1 MADTDE
7 LSPEKIQKKLK
18 AIGVEYGWMAPLYLP
33 KRFVDYTNPIG
44 DFTKLPMDENAIVYV
59 TTTHKPKAKRGKL
72 SVKAYDANGNSIFIS
87 SFGDT
92 YALER
97 RILSNRPFC
106 VKGKVA
112 TWEGNLQL
120 QSAELIADEDVNK
133 VVAVYAGK
141 AGAVATSAVAGMLSP
156 NLTDQN
162 FETSALFISRRLGL
176 QDDQIPVIQDLLKAA
191 HLPESV
197 EIGNDAIR
205 KLDILAAKDIVLQ
218 VSRQGV
224 NLDSYEA
231 HIPITHDTVDEA
243 IREMPL
249 PLTDEQK
256 AAVHNIVNDLR
267 SPFPAKH
274 LLSGDVGTGK
284 TAVYGTVVA
293 AVRKSGGPVAI
304 MAPNAPL
311 ASQIVKELQSWWPN
325 MPVKL
330 VTGEPEKKTEMVAAE
345 FDANQINQ
353 AIDAGKTVF
362 IINPNKK
369 VLEQTL
375 ASALELLDEDLIVDA
390 SSLTRK
396 SDMVAGKVYIAL
408 PPALKLA
415 DNEMLKEI
423 IIDPNH
429 RFSKNQ
435 RAALINSGVD
445 APEPDNTL
453 DPDAAIYVGTTA
465 LLHRM
470 PKTMKNG
477 LLVVDEQQKFS
488 TEQRERLLSRGANLL
503 EATGTCIPRTM
514 ALVMFAGA
522 NVSRLSKCHV
532 EKNIHTKVYLH
543 NERPDALKKIN
554 ELMANGDK
562 CLIVYPLAEHGNDA
576 DKIQRSAEGAYQN
589 LWSTRFPGKVR
600 FVHGK
605 MTDEE
610 KNDAINAMKTGE
622 AQMLISTTVVEVGID
637 IPGLKYVALV
647 DAELQGLQGI
657 HQIRGRVARK
667 GGEGYCHLLPSENAK
682 PEALDRLAIL
692 ERCPSG
698 FDLAV
703 EDMKNRGLGDISIN
717 SVSQSGRT
725 PSILV
730 GRDIEIND
738 IDMWV
743 KNPHKQME
751 YIRLPADNVSTF
763 TFEREAVAVT
773 PKPKPVAPSAPVK
786 TNNYSANPTSSRPM
800 APKPKPQPVLKSGNR
815 F

>member
-1 MADTDE
+1 MADKDD
-7 LSPEKIQKKLK
+7 LSPEQIQKKLK
-18 AIGVEYGWMAPLYLP
+18 AIGVEYGWMSPLYLP
-33 KRFVDYTNPIG
+33 KRFVDYTNPIS
-44 DFTKLPMDENAIVYV
+44 DFTKLPMEENAIVYV
-59 TTTHKPKAKRGKL
+59 ASTNDPRAKRGKL
-72 SVKAYDANGNSIFIS
+72 SVKAFDKDGNSIFIS

-97 RILSNRPFC
+97 RVLSNRPFC
-106 VKGKVA
+106 VKGKVT
-112 TWEGNLQL
+112 TWDGNLQL

-141 AGAVATSAVAGMLSP
+141 AGAVATSAVAGLLSP
-156 NLTDQN
+156 YLTDQN
-162 FETSALFISRRLGL
+162 FETSSLFISRRLGL
-176 QDDQIPVIQDLLKAA
+176 QDSQIPLIQDLLKAA
-191 HLPESV
+191 HFPESV
-197 EIGNDAIR
+197 DIGNDAIR
-205 KLDILAAKDIVLQ
+205 KLDVLAAKDIVLQ
-218 VSRQGV
+218 VSRQGM
-224 NLDSYEA
+224 NLDAYEA
-231 HIPITHDTVDEA
+231 HIPITHEVVERA
-243 IREMPL
+243 INEMPL

-256 AAVHNIVNDLR
+256 DAVHNIVNDLR

-293 AVRKSGGPVAI
+293 AVRRSGGPVAI

-311 ASQIVKELQSWWPN
+311 AGQIVKELQSWWPDL
-325 MPVKL
+325 PVKL
-330 VTGEPEKKTEMVAAE
+330 VTGEPEKKAEMVAAE
-345 FDANQINQ
+345 FDAVEVIQ
-353 AIDAGKTVF
+353 AIEAGKTVF
-362 IINPNKK
+362 IINPNKN
-369 VLEQTL
+369 VLQQTY
-375 ASALELLDEDLIVDA
+375 ATAAEVIDEDILVDA
-390 SSLTRK
+390 STLTRK
-396 SDMVAGKVYIAL
+396 SDIVPGKVYIGL
-408 PPALKLA
+408 PPILKLTE
-415 DNEMLKEI
+415 DSLEKHVI
-423 IIDPNH
+423 TDPQH

-435 RAALINSGVD
+435 RAALNNSGVD
-445 APEPDNTL
+445 IAEPDSTL

-488 TEQRERLLSRGANLL
+488 TEQRERLLSSGANLL

-543 NERPDALKKIN
+543 NERPEALKVIN
-554 ELMANGDK
+554 DLMAKGDK

-589 LWSTRFPGKVR
+589 LWDVRFPGKVR
-600 FVHGK
+600 LVHGK

-610 KNDAINAMKTGE
+610 KNAAIDAMKSGE
-622 AQMLISTTVVEVGID
+622 AQMLVSTTVVEVGID
-637 IPGLKYVALV
+637 IPGLKYVAVV
-647 DAELQGLQGI
+647 DAEQQGLQGI

-667 GGEGYCHLLPSENAK
+667 GGEGFCHLLPSENAK

-717 SVSQSGRT
+717 SVTQSGRT

-738 IDMWV
+738 IDVWV
-743 KNPHKQME
+743 KNPDMQMN
-751 YIRLPADNVSTF
+751 YQRLPVTSASTF
-763 TFEREAVAVT
+763 SFERERVAVT
-773 PKPKPVAPSAPVK
+773 VKPKPATTPAPARVNGYNANQSRAPQ
-786 TNNYSANPTSSRPM
+786 PR
-800 APKPKPQPVLKSGNR
+800 PKPRPVFKSGSK